1 MPQLGRPKFDRVSA
15 PEVEHGLVRP
25 IRYVENRG
33 SAQSPL
39 VGNGLISTSTV
50 STSCLP
56 PNWSGLQPIFPWAT
70 SLGSEAW
77 GSVNSWDQWPKARG
91 DETGN
96 YRTYRPVF
104 FVGVGELGR
113 PWPAMATQE
122 LQMLFGMEKRWSW
135 NRNLIRSPGSLRCFR
150 PWRMR
155 PAFWWQPDTTWS
167 WIHRPRRRGVAHGV
181 CMTPPKTPP
190 QKSPR
195 IPKNAFWRR
204 SMYVYVTCHKL
215 FILFHIKSTSFF
227 RNGDPKWLATSKRG
241 PHHIQRNS
249 QEFFR
254 PSACG
259 LEPELVELP
268 GKECVHLS
276 KAMAAGLLVA
286 LIPQRQLDLRIEFQ
300 QKQMTPET
308 SPHKISL
315 FLLDSW
321 ANCFFWG
328 GTSQLRQPWKAGA
341 YSK

>member
-113 PWPAMATQE
+113 PWRLRSCRCFSGWKSGDPGTGIWSEALEVSDVFGHDGCDQLFGGSQILHEAGSTDQE
-122 LQMLFGMEKRWSW
+122 GGVWHMVSVWRLQKLPRKKAQEYPRMLFEDGLCMSMSHVT
-135 NRNLIRSPGSLRCFR
+135 NCLFCF
-150 PWRMR
+150 
-155 PAFWWQPDTTWS
+155 T
-167 WIHRPRRRGVAHGV
+167 
-181 CMTPPKTPP
+181 
-190 QKSPR
+190 
-195 IPKNAFWRR
+195 
-204 SMYVYVTCHKL
+204 
-215 FILFHIKSTSFF
+215 
-227 RNGDPKWLATSKRG
+227 
-241 PHHIQRNS
+241 
-249 QEFFR
+249 
-254 PSACG
+254 
-259 LEPELVELP
+259 
-268 GKECVHLS
+268 
-276 KAMAAGLLVA
+276 
-286 LIPQRQLDLRIEFQ
+286 
-300 QKQMTPET
+300 
-308 SPHKISL
+308 
-315 FLLDSW
+315 
-321 ANCFFWG
+321 
-328 GTSQLRQPWKAGA
+328 
-341 YSK
+341 